1 MNEEG
6 RPEKTNN
13 GKIHTLDENV
23 EDPGGNDDDVVE
35 EEEEEKGRVIAIV
48 DLSSDDDVD
57 KEGEENNIALW
68 QPWQGFSAE
77 ITQATNMPHCTTR
90 RKDREPVNNSKRG
103 GETHEPKS
111 TITTTL
117 LINESLMGTRR
128 DEGAN
133 RNVPEEI
140 PTESK
145 SEEAPR
151 ESHNN
156 TRNIIHLGLE
166 DLCKEN
172 PLPFA
177 VSLSSDAWGRGVIEK
192 RKNAELENICEHTLK
207 RDQLDEAGK
216 RASMDSAKENEDKNV
231 TEDPL
236 EELLEATNKRQN
248 DLLEQIEQIEQIE
261 QMEAQLLKFR
271 GKVGPLES
279 EDDQDKS
286 KIENRNVGDDN
297 AIEDSGRTLDNRD
310 VEVNDNDKE
319 ERKSGDNK
327 KEKKEDINIYKEQ
340 LIEESESD
348 DNDEEEYEEIEKNMD
363 AKQECNKKKR
373 KNEDND
379 EYDDEECDEVEEAY
393 DNGEEDDMVQER
405 INKYQKAVLE
415 AQMLEEGNNLPYELI
430 RGPKYLVGI
439 FVSLLPEN
447 LFARPTWICP
457 DDFKTFQSISR

>member
-1 MNEEG
+1 MPTKEIG
-6 RPEKTNN
+6 PDKMPTFGWHYVRLAFCPV
-13 GKIHTLDENV
+13 GI
-23 EDPGGNDDDVVE
+23 
-35 EEEEEKGRVIAIV
+35 
-48 DLSSDDDVD
+48 LSY
-57 KEGEENNIALW
+57 
-68 QPWQGFSAE
+68 
-77 ITQATNMPHCTTR
+77 H

-111 TITTTL
+111 TITTL

-319 ERKSGDNK
+319 ENKSEDNK
-327 KEKKEDINIYKEQ
+327 KEEKEQINNYKEQ
-340 LIEESESD
+340 LEEESESD
-348 DNDEEEYEEIEKNMD
+348 DNNKEDYDEEEIEKNMD
-363 AKQECNKKKR
+363 DKQECNKKRR
-373 KNEDND
+373 KNEDIE
-379 EYDDEECDEVEEAY
+379 EYDDEEYDEFEETYAK
-393 DNGEEDDMVQER
+393 GEDDDKVQEKV
-405 INKYQKAVLE
+405 NKHQKAVLE
-415 AQMLEEGNNLPYELI
+415 AQMLEEGNNLPDQLI
-430 RGPKYLVGI
+430 RGPKYLGGI
-439 FVSLLPEN
+439 FFVE
-447 LFARPTWICP
+447 F
-457 DDFKTFQSISR
+457 

>member
-1 MNEEG
+1 
-6 RPEKTNN
+6 
-13 GKIHTLDENV
+13 
-23 EDPGGNDDDVVE
+23 
-35 EEEEEKGRVIAIV
+35 
-48 DLSSDDDVD
+48 
-57 KEGEENNIALW
+57 
-68 QPWQGFSAE
+68 
-77 ITQATNMPHCTTR
+77 
-90 RKDREPVNNSKRG
+90 
-103 GETHEPKS
+103 
-111 TITTTL
+111 
-117 LINESLMGTRR
+117 MGTRR

-271 GKVGPLES
+271 DKVGPLES

-286 KIENRNVGDDN
+286 KIENRNVGDDD
-297 AIEDSGRTLDNRD
+297 AIDDSGRILDNRD